1 MRIENTVE
9 VDAPVD
15 RVWALVNDIPRVAPC
30 MPGAALTGVGDDDT
44 YEGTVAVKLGPLR
57 MSYKGKVTVESVDEA
72 NHSARLAASGRDTKG
87 AGTARAAVETRLEP
101 VDPTRT
107 RLHVTSDVQ
116 LTGKVASFGRGGAIN
131 DVASRLF
138 GQFAECLRAT
148 LEAEPA
154 AGAATAVPGGGG
166 TAAPADGGTTT
177 ATDGSAAATPT
188 PATTAAPTG
197 AGGTAA
203 ETTPGVTEAG
213 TTPSTGTGATPST
226 GTGATPWTGTGAAP
240 STGTEAAPS
249 TGTGAAPSTG
259 TGAAPSTGTGT
270 APSTGAAPAAST
282 GSGATP
288 STGAAPAPTSGTGA
302 AGDGTTT
309 AGAGGPAP
317 AVPPS
322 SPRAPAPQPVE
333 ALDAGSLVGTVIR
346 GRIRAL
352 FQAIAGFL
360 RRLFGRGS
368 TG

>member
-1 MRIENTVE
+1 MKIENTVE
-9 VDAPVD
+9 VDAPLD

-30 MPGAALTGVGDDDT
+30 MPGAALTGVGDNDT

-57 MSYKGKVTVESVDEA
+57 MSYKGKVVVESVDEA

-203 ETTPGVTEAG
+203 ETTPGATEAG

-226 GTGATPWTGTGAAP
+226 GSGATPSTGSGATPSTGTGAAP

-249 TGTGAAPSTG
+249 TGAGA
-259 TGAAPSTGTGT
+259 
-270 APSTGAAPAAST
+270 APSTGAAP
-282 GSGATP
+282 G
-288 STGAAPAPTSGTGA
+288 PTSGTGA

-352 FQAIAGFL
+352 FQAIAGFF